1 MALHELLPT
10 THTAIQVFDRD
21 AAPALKVEP
30 GDTVVVRS
38 LDAWGHL
45 EPQTVPGESKP
56 QLFAERLGHCLTG
69 PIAVRG
75 AQPGDMLAVTFV
87 SLTPDSWGFTAAG
100 RRDDAFTRL
109 LDVEGGVPQWLLWT
123 LDVQRGTGTNDLG
136 QRVKLNP
143 FLGVVG
149 VPPAQPGQFSTTPP
163 RADGGGNIDCR
174 ELTAGSTLY
183 LPVTVPDAM
192 LCIGDGH
199 AAQGDGEVGGTAI
212 ECGMTSEL
220 VLDLV
225 PDPALTSV
233 HAVTPT
239 ARITFG
245 FNADLN
251 LATAEALK
259 AMLTWMQAL
268 YGMERTRALA
278 LASTVVDL
286 RITQIA
292 NETWGVHAVLNHDA
306 VLNAVLNQD
315 AVVSG
320 PQG

>member
-1 MALHELLPT
+1 MKTHHLEPGPDT
-10 THTAIQVFDRD
+10 TTQVFSRST
-21 AAPALKVEP
+21 APALTVNP
-30 GDTVVVRS
+30 GDTVLVRS

-45 EPQTVPGESKP
+45 ERQSFPGEDRP
-56 QLFAERLGHCLTG
+56 QLYTERKGHCLTG
-69 PIAVRG
+69 PIAVTG
-75 AQPGDMLAVTFV
+75 AQPGDILAVTFV
-87 SLTPDSWGFTAAG
+87 SLVPEVWGFTNAG
-100 RRDDAFTRL
+100 RKDDAFTRL
-109 LDVEGGVPQWLLWT
+109 LDVDGGVPQWLLWEV
-123 LDVQRGTGTNDLG
+123 DPENGTAANDLG
-136 QRVKLNP
+136 QTVRLNP

-149 VPPAQPGQFSTTPP
+149 VPPDRSGDFTTTPP

-183 LPVTVPDAM
+183 LPVTVPGAM
-192 LCIGDGH
+192 LCVGDGH

-225 PDPALTSV
+225 ANPVLTSV

-251 LATAEALK
+251 LATAEALR
-259 AMLTWMQAL
+259 AMLAWMQHL
-268 YGMERTRALA
+268 FGMERTRALA
-278 LASTVVDL
+278 LASVVVDL

-292 NETWGVHAVLNHDA
+292 NDTWGVHAVLRHDA
-306 VLNAVLNQD
+306 V
-315 AVVSG
+315 G
-320 PQG
+320 

>member
-1 MALHELLPT
+1 MTHHQLEPGPGT
-10 THTAIQVFDRD
+10 TVQVFSRD
-21 AAPALKVEP
+21 IPAVLTVNP
-30 GDTVVVRS
+30 GDTVQIRS

-45 EPQTVPGESKP
+45 ERQTLPGEDQP
-56 QLFAERLGHCLTG
+56 QLFADRKGHCLTG
-69 PIAVRG
+69 PIAVAG

-87 SLTPDSWGFTAAG
+87 SLTPDFWGFTNAG
-100 RRDDAFTRL
+100 RKDDAFTRL
-109 LDVEGGVPQWLLWT
+109 LDIDGGIPQWLLWEV
-123 LDVQRGTGTNDLG
+123 DAERGTAVNDLG
-136 QRVKLNP
+136 QTVRLDP

-149 VPPAQPGQFSTTPP
+149 VPPTQHGTFTTTPP

-183 LPVTVPDAM
+183 LPVTVPDAL
-192 LCIGDGH
+192 LCLGDGH

-225 PDPALTSV
+225 ADPPLTSV

-259 AMLTWMQAL
+259 AMLTWMQGL
-268 YGMERTRALA
+268 FGMDRTRALA
-278 LASTVVDL
+278 LASTVVNL
-286 RITQIA
+286 RVTQIA
-292 NETWGVHAVLNHDA
+292 NETWGVHALLKHDA
-306 VLNAVLNQD
+306 VR
-315 AVVSG
+315 
-320 PQG
+320 

>member
-1 MALHELLPT
+1 MTLHHLEPGPET
-10 THTAIQVFDRD
+10 TVQVFSRD
-21 AAPALKVEP
+21 IPAALTVNP
-30 GDTVVVRS
+30 GDTVRVRS

-45 EPQTVPGESKP
+45 QRQTFPGEEQP
-56 QLFAERLGHCLTG
+56 QLFADRKGHCLAG
-69 PIAVRG
+69 PIAVAG
-75 AQPGDMLAVTFV
+75 AQPGDMLAVTFA
-87 SLTPDSWGFTAAG
+87 SLTPDSWGFTNAG
-100 RRDDAFTRL
+100 RKADELTRL
-109 LDVEGGVPQWLLWT
+109 LDVEGGVPQWLLWEV
-123 LDVQRGTGTNDLG
+123 DAERGIAVNDLG
-136 QRVKLNP
+136 HKVRLGP

-149 VPPAQPGQFSTTPP
+149 LPPAAHGEVTTTPP
-163 RADGGGNIDCR
+163 RADSGGNIDCR

-183 LPVTVPDAM
+183 LPVTVPDAL
-192 LCIGDGH
+192 LCVGDGH

-225 PDPALTSV
+225 ADPPLTSI

-239 ARITFG
+239 SRITFG

-259 AMLTWMQAL
+259 AMLTWMQSL
-268 YGMERTRALA
+268 FGMDRTRALA

-292 NETWGVHAVLNHDA
+292 NETWGVHAVLEHDA
-306 VLNAVLNQD
+306 V
-315 AVVSG
+315 G
-320 PQG
+320 

>member
-1 MALHELLPT
+1 MT
-10 THTAIQVFDRD
+10 THQLEPGPDTTVQVFSRD
-21 AAPALKVEP
+21 IPAALAVNP
-30 GDTVVVRS
+30 GDTVRVRS

-45 EPQTVPGESKP
+45 QRQTFPGEDQP
-56 QLFAERLGHCLTG
+56 QLFADRKGHCLTG
-69 PIAVRG
+69 PIAVAG
-75 AQPGDMLAVTFV
+75 ARPGDMLAVTFA
-87 SLTPDSWGFTAAG
+87 SLTPDSWGFTNAG
-100 RRDDAFTRL
+100 RKDDAFTRL
-109 LDVEGGVPQWLLWT
+109 LDVEGGAPQWLLWEVDAERST
-123 LDVQRGTGTNDLG
+123 AVNDLG
-136 QRVKLNP
+136 QKVRLGP

-149 VPPAQPGQFSTTPP
+149 VPPAAHGEVTTTPP

-183 LPVTVPDAM
+183 LPVTVPDAL
-192 LCIGDGH
+192 LCVGDGH

-225 PDPALTSV
+225 PDPPLTSI

-239 ARITFG
+239 SRITFG
-245 FNADLN
+245 LNADLN

-259 AMLTWMQAL
+259 AMLTWMQSL
-268 YGMERTRALA
+268 FGMERTKALA

-292 NETWGVHAVLNHDA
+292 NDTWGVHAVLKHDA
-306 VLNAVLNQD
+306 VQ
-315 AVVSG
+315 
-320 PQG
+320 

>member
-1 MALHELLPT
+1 MKTHQLEPGPDT
-10 THTAIQVFDRD
+10 TVQVFSRD
-21 AAPALKVEP
+21 LPAALTVNP
-30 GDTVVVRS
+30 GDTVRVRS

-45 EPQTVPGESKP
+45 QRQTFPGEDRP
-56 QLFAERLGHCLTG
+56 QLFADRKGHCLTG
-69 PIAVRG
+69 PIAVAG

-87 SLTPDSWGFTAAG
+87 SLNPDSWGFTNAG
-100 RRDDAFTRL
+100 RKEDELTRPL
-109 LDVEGGVPQWLLWT
+109 NVDGGVPQWLLWEM
-123 LDVQRGTGTNDLG
+123 DAERGIAVNDLG
-136 QRVKLNP
+136 QKVRLGP

-149 VPPAQPGQFSTTPP
+149 LPPAAYGEVATTPP

-183 LPVTVPDAM
+183 LPVTVPDAL
-192 LCIGDGH
+192 LCVGDGH

-225 PDPALTSV
+225 PDPPLTSI

-239 ARITFG
+239 SRITLG

-251 LATAEALK
+251 LATAEALG
-259 AMLTWMQAL
+259 AMLTWMQSL
-268 YGMERTRALA
+268 FGMDRTRALA

-292 NETWGVHAVLNHDA
+292 NETWGVHAVLKHDA
-306 VLNAVLNQD
+306 VQ
-315 AVVSG
+315 
-320 PQG
+320 